1 MKKVILMTRISF
13 CPECEAEIAP
23 ETRREKKE
31 VPIRGEV
38 IAVEGFVNVCPLCG
52 AELLDEAYD
61 DLLEK
66 AAAEYRRR
74 HGLLNPDEIVRIRK
88 SWGFNQD
95 LFARLLGIGVASLRR
110 YEKGAV
116 QPPGYDALLRSAVN
130 PQFLLEMAERNG
142 DRLTPV
148 EKEATRRK
156 LEAFPHGSQ
165 GPGDCREALFSRYA
179 PLEPQEMNGYR
190 GLSLEKTKAVVAKVL
205 SIIRENV
212 NITKMTKLLF
222 YIDFAHFRERQ
233 QSITGLPWYR
243 WAFGP
248 APARMYDMYE
258 YLRDEGV
265 IEIEEQEQDDGE
277 SIRRTFILADDS
289 PIMFLDED
297 ENRIIEEV
305 VSRLGR
311 LSARRLSELS
321 HEEAAYK
328 NAEDKRLI
336 NYHDAEHLKAV

>member
-1 MKKVILMTRISF
+1 
-13 CPECEAEIAP
+13 
-23 ETRREKKE
+23 
-31 VPIRGEV
+31 
-38 IAVEGFVNVCPLCG
+38 
-52 AELLDEAYD
+52 
-61 DLLEK
+61 
-66 AAAEYRRR
+66 
-74 HGLLNPDEIVRIRK
+74 LLNPDEIVGIRK

-116 QPPGYDALLRSAVN
+116 QPPGYDALLRSAVK

-148 EKEATRRK
+148 EKETIRRK
-156 LEAFPHGSQ
+156 VEAFPHESP
-165 GPGDCREALFSRYA
+165 GPGDCREALFARYA
-179 PLEPQEMNGYR
+179 PREPEEMNGYR
-190 GLSLEKTKAVVAKVL
+190 GLSLEKAKAVVAKVL
-205 SIIRENV
+205 SIIGENV

-243 WAFGP
+243 WDFGP
-248 APARMYDMYE
+248 APACMYDLYE

-289 PIMFLDED
+289 SIIFLDED

-311 LSARRLSELS
+311 LSARRLSKLS

-328 NAEDKRLI
+328 NAEDKSLI

>member
-1 MKKVILMTRISF
+1 M
-13 CPECEAEIAP
+13 EIVP
-23 ETRREKKE
+23 ETKRVKKE
-31 VPIRGEV
+31 VPIRGEMIV
-38 IAVEGFVNVCPLCG
+38 VEGFENVCPLCG
-52 AELLDEAYD
+52 EELLDEAYD

-74 HGLLNPDEIVRIRK
+74 HGLLNPDEIVRIRT

-110 YEKGAV
+110 YEKDAV
-116 QPPGYDALLRSAVN
+116 QPPGYDTLLRSAVK
-130 PQFLLEMAERNG
+130 PQFLLDMAERNG

-148 EKEATRRK
+148 EKDAIRRK
-156 LEAFPHGSQ
+156 LETFPHGSQ

-205 SIIRENV
+205 SIMSGNV

-222 YIDFAHFRERQ
+222 YIDFSHFRERQ
-233 QSITGLPWYR
+233 QSITGFPWYR

-297 ENRIIEEV
+297 ESRIIEEV

-328 NAEDKRLI
+328 NAEDKGLI